1 MDERKVLRSNVVLEI
16 EGTGNKYEFPEEFWE
31 PYYYEQY
38 LQAFKVTEE
47 IVKQTIKI
55 KDAEKD
61 IHPYSNQELCN
72 IIPFIG
78 KRGTGK
84 TSAMLSFA
92 GALSLYHDNY
102 LTYKDKLIYKLLEND
117 NKWKNNLNFI
127 CLGHIDGSLLERGE
141 DIFKV
146 VLAQMYRKF
155 LEFDRTGDIKT
166 ETYGYEK
173 RNLQQEFDKIYR
185 SIVRLDGSNK
195 NAADWEESSIVSL
208 MSLSSSLELKNDFC
222 TLVDHYLDM
231 FQHERS
237 GRKEKRQNFLTIVID
252 DLDLNIENGFDIMEK
267 IHRYMMVPQVIV
279 LIAIDYN
286 QLRRLGEKRFFKMIP
301 KVHSIMV
308 GRQAEAD
315 ELSRDFMDKVLP
327 NNTRIFVPNFSKMET
342 VKVRVDDTEF
352 TVKQAIFLELY
363 NKLGIRFDTKGLKR
377 HFYIPDTIRK
387 FANIYLLLENLESL
401 ELKGYPTEEDKELF
415 NSEYDT
421 NYRIILNDMFNRIAQ
436 ENLTVSDYKFF
447 VSLTENTI
455 ARSCRKVADKIKKLV
470 LTKKEPE
477 AGMLQDLSND
487 IMDYGYSYGE
497 LMRIIYCWG
506 RVNEE
511 DKEIIRCLLAYY
523 SIEFTRIFYRY
534 CLSGRR
540 KDSEEY
546 STFSEIFNG
555 SFAGSWA
562 NKMVPQTISSGNRRL
577 MVGAVRAV
585 VLKDIN
591 FKMGSNLLVEGKRLT
606 AKNALLCE
614 GTEGLSE
621 KEKEE
626 RQVYRDELGRI
637 FRSVIVLAM
646 FFSQATFK
654 KSPTF
659 EWIVQEQDNAKKS
672 LPSEI
677 VKKLEEDEF
686 GASASLDIQMK
697 PGKADFNFFNFVNNS
712 FRYEEII
719 DSIQNSLFDT
729 LFRTAPPDNEDEA
742 QKAAREKQESMERNR
757 VLEQIGI
764 KAEFEKWEQYSGGFA
779 IPIYDLDVCYNLMK
793 RVRKQMFSEMNKDYS
808 ATDTVKYFMSLLK
821 ENIEDALTKNDNYY
835 QEIGVEL
842 TDFDAENGN
851 HCLNVKYADAYRFN
865 PIVRWLMDRERLLVK
880 DFDNVFADVLS
891 DVAGCGEAKQGD
903 MISNGM
909 EMEE

>member
-16 EGTGNKYEFPEEFWE
+16 EGTGNKYEFPEEFWKS
-31 PYYYEQY
+31 YYYEQY

-47 IVKQTIKI
+47 IIKQTIKI
-55 KDAEKD
+55 KDGEKE
-61 IHPYSNQELCN
+61 INPYRNQEICN

-173 RNLQQEFDKIYR
+173 RKLQQEFDKIYR

-195 NAADWEESSIVSL
+195 NVTDWEESSIVSL
-208 MSLSSSLELKNDFC
+208 MGLSNSLELKNDFC
-222 TLVDHYLDM
+222 NLVEHYLEM

-237 GRKEKRQNFLTIVID
+237 GRKEKCQNFLTIVID

-327 NNTRIFVPNFSKMET
+327 NNARIFVPNFNKMET
-342 VKVRVDDTEF
+342 VKVRVNHTEF
-352 TVKQAIFLELY
+352 TVKQAVFLELY

-401 ELKGYPTEEDKELF
+401 ELKGYPTGEDKTLF
-415 NSEYDT
+415 TSEYDT
-421 NYRIILNDMFNRIAQ
+421 NYRIILNDMFNRMAQ
-436 ENLTVSDYKFF
+436 ENLTVLDYKFF

-477 AGMLQDLSND
+477 AGLLQDLSND

-534 CLSGRR
+534 CLSGRK

-546 STFSEIFNG
+546 NTFSEIFNG

-562 NKMVPQTISSGNRRL
+562 NKMVPQILNGDRRL
-577 MVGAVRAV
+577 MAGAVRDV
-585 VLKDIN
+585 VLKDIS
-591 FKMGSNLLVEGKRLT
+591 FKIESGLLT
-606 AKNALLCE
+606 
-614 GTEGLSE
+614 
-621 KEKEE
+621 KEE
-626 RQVYRDELGRI
+626 RLKAMNAFLCKETEEASEEEKQERKKYKDELGRI
-637 FRSVIVLAM
+637 FRSVIVLSM

-659 EWIVQEQDNAKKS
+659 EWLVQERDNAKKDFS
-672 LPSEI
+672 SE
-677 VKKLEEDEF
+677 VVRKLEGDEF
-686 GASASLDIQMK
+686 GASASLEIQMK
-697 PGKADFNFFNFVNNS
+697 SGKADFNFFNFVNNS

-729 LFRTAPPDNEDEA
+729 LFRTTVPDKESPE
-742 QKAAREKQESMERNR
+742 QKAEREKQENMKRDS
-757 VLEQIGI
+757 VLEKIGI
-764 KAEFEKWEQYSGGFA
+764 KEEFTKWEQYSGGFA
-779 IPIYDLDVCYNLMK
+779 VPIYDLDVCYNLMK
-793 RVRKQMFSEMNKDYS
+793 RVRKQMFSEMKKDYS
-808 ATDTVKYFMSLLK
+808 AADTIEYFFGLLK
-821 ENIEDALTKNDNYY
+821 NHIEEPLKKNDDYY
-835 QEIGVEL
+835 QNIGVEL
-842 TDFDAENGN
+842 TAFSSENSN
-851 HCLNVKYADAYRFN
+851 HCLNVNYADAYRFN
-865 PIVRWLMDRERLLVK
+865 PIVRWMYAKDKLLVK
-880 DFDNVFADVLS
+880 NFNNVFADVLS
-891 DVAGCGEAKQGD
+891 DVVGCGEAKQGET
-903 MISNGM
+903 ISNGM